1 MCISRLL
8 IYVIALFFYFSEL
21 MAYEESKYRLVK
33 ETDVY
38 EIRHYPER
46 LVAQIT
52 YSSSINGN
60 GFRKLFNFIDGSNES
75 NIEIKMTV
83 PVTEK
88 IIDKKIT
95 MQFFLP
101 KDFTLEN
108 TPIPKDNDIIITSIK
123 EGYYAVI
130 KYSGRLSNN
139 NFVKHKDILH
149 EALLND
155 GIKMSKIPIK
165 AIYNGPYTL
174 PIFRRNEVMYNINWE

>member
-1 MCISRLL
+1 MMRLL
-8 IYVIALFFYFSEL
+8 IYVMALFFYFSEL
-21 MAYEESKYRLVK
+21 MAYEESKYRLIK
-33 ETDVY
+33 KTDIY

-46 LVAQIT
+46 LVAQTT
-52 YSSSINGN
+52 YSSKNGN
-60 GFRKLFNFIDGSNES
+60 GFRKLFKFIDGSNKS

-88 IIDKKIT
+88 VINEKIT

-108 TPIPKDNDIIITSIK
+108 TPAPKDNEIIITSIK
-123 EGYYAVI
+123 EGFYAVI

-139 NFVKHKDILH
+139 NFVKHKNILH

-174 PIFRRNEVMYNINWE
+174 PVLRRNEVMYNIDWE

>member
-1 MCISRLL
+1 MMRLL
-8 IYVIALFFYFSEL
+8 IYVIALFVYFSEL
-21 MAYEESKYRLVK
+21 MAYEESKYRLIK

-52 YSSSINGN
+52 YPSSINGN

-83 PVTEK
+83 PVNEK

-108 TPIPKDNDIIITSIK
+108 TPTPNDNEIIITSIK
-123 EGYYAVI
+123 EGFYAVI

-139 NFVKHKDILH
+139 NFVKHKNILH

-174 PIFRRNEVMYNINWE
+174 PVLRRNEVMYNIDWE